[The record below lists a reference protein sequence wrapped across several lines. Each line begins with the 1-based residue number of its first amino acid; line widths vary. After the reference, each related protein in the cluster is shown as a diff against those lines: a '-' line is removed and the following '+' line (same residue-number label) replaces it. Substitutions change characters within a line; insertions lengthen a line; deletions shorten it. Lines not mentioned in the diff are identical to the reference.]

1 MVVVVC
7 LSIATSNSNFLQIC
21 EHGLASV
28 GSNLS
33 EQSEMADRTRSW
45 QGLPDRTP
53 RLRTPVYKQQ
63 TMYDKTQM

>member
-1 MVVVVC
+1 VVVVVC

-33 EQSEMADRTRSW
+33 EMADGTRSW

-53 RLRTPVYKQQ
+53 RLGTPVYKQQ